1 MKKILITRRLLRSN
15 EDRAKELFDANL
27 NLNDELY
34 SQEKL
39 IELSQG
45 CDGVL
50 SALTDKLDE
59 NTINKLPESIKILS
73 NFAVG
78 FGNIDLEAAKRRNII
93 VTNTPEVLTDATAEI
108 GILLILGACRRASEG
123 IQGAKD
129 ADWKWSAD
137 YLIGK
142 QLTGARLGILGM
154 GRIGQKIANIAK
166 SLGMVV
172 HYHNRSKLSSEKE
185 KGSIYHDNLKSL
197 MEVSDVL
204 SVCCPASKE
213 TINLINKETLEYLP
227 KGAVVTNVAR
237 GDIVDDEALI
247 DALDRRKVY
256 AVGLDVYKGEPNLN
270 PGYLKHKTAFILPH
284 LGSATK
290 ETRTAMANLAIDN
303 LNEFFK
309 TGSCKNKVN

>member
-39 IELSQG
+39 IKLSHG

-59 NTINKLPESIKILS
+59 KTINRLPDSVKILS

-78 FGNIDLEAAKRRNII
+78 FGNIDLEAAKKRNII

-303 LNEFFK
+303 LSEFFE

>member
-1 MKKILITRRLLRSN
+1 MKKILVTRKLLQLN
-15 EDRAKELFDANL
+15 EDRLKQLYDIKL
-27 NLNDELY
+27 NSNDELY
-34 SQEKL
+34 SQKKL
-39 IELSQG
+39 IEMSEG
-45 CDGVL
+45 CDGIL

-59 NTINKLPESIKILS
+59 ETINKLPKSIKILS

-78 FGNIDLEAAKRRNII
+78 FGNIDLDVAKKRDIT
-93 VTNTPEVLTDATAEI
+93 VTNTPEVLSDATAEI

-123 IQGAKD
+123 ID
-129 ADWKWSAD
+129 AARTSNWKWSAD

-142 QLTGARLGILGM
+142 QLTGTRLGILGM
-154 GRIGQKIANIAK
+154 GRIGKKIAKIAK
-166 SLGMVV
+166 SLGMTI
-172 HYHNRSKLSSEKE
+172 HYHNRSKLSIDQEEGAS
-185 KGSIYHDNLKSL
+185 YHKDLKSL
-197 MEVSDVL
+197 LSVSDVL

-213 TINLINKETLEYLP
+213 TVNLINKETLEYLP

-270 PGYLKHKTAFILPH
+270 PGYLKHKGAFILPH

-290 ETRTAMANLAIDN
+290 QTRIAMANLAIDN
-303 LNEFFK
+303 MEEFFN

>member
-1 MKKILITRRLLRSN
+1 MKKILVTRKLLQSN
-15 EDRAKELFDANL
+15 EDRLKELYDVRL
-27 NLNDELY
+27 NNNDELY
-34 SQEKL
+34 SQSKL

-45 CDGVL
+45 CDGIL

-59 NTINKLPESIKILS
+59 ETIQKLPDSVKILS

-78 FGNIDLEAAKRRNII
+78 FGNIDLEAAKKKNIA

-123 IQGAKD
+123 IDGAR
-129 ADWKWSAD
+129 ASDWKWSAD

-142 QLTGARLGILGM
+142 QLTGTRLGILGM
-154 GRIGQKIANIAK
+154 GRIGQKIAKVAK
-166 SLGMVV
+166 SLGMII
-172 HYHNRSKLSSEKE
+172 HYHNRSKLSEDKAQ
-185 KGSIYHDNLKSL
+185 GATYHDNLESL
-197 MEVSDVL
+197 LSVSDVL

-213 TINLINKETLEYLP
+213 TINLINKETLEFLP

-247 DALDRRKVY
+247 DALNRRKVY

-270 PGYLKHKTAFILPH
+270 PGYLKHKSAFILPH

-303 LNEFFK
+303 IEEYFK
-309 TGSCKNKVN
+309 TGNCKNKVN

>member
-39 IELSQG
+39 IELSHG

-59 NTINKLPESIKILS
+59 KTINKLPDSIKILS

-78 FGNIDLEAAKRRNII
+78 FGNIDLEAAKKRNII

-129 ADWKWSAD
+129 ANWKWSAD

-185 KGSIYHDNLKSL
+185 QGSIYHDNLKSL

>member
-1 MKKILITRRLLRSN
+1 MSNRFLLYI
-15 EDRAKELFDANL
+15 AFTLVLFMIWQQWKMEQMPATENI
-27 NLNDELY
+27 
-34 SQEKL
+34 S
-39 IELSQG
+39 
-45 CDGVL
+45 
-50 SALTDKLDE
+50 SAE
-59 NTINKLPESIKILS
+59 SAPIINQDLPE
-73 NFAVG
+73 V
-78 FGNIDLEAAKRRNII
+78 
-93 VTNTPEVLTDATAEI
+93 AT
-108 GILLILGACRRASEG
+108 
-123 IQGAKD
+123 
-129 ADWKWSAD
+129 
-137 YLIGK
+137 
-142 QLTGARLGILGM
+142 
-154 GRIGQKIANIAK
+154 
-166 SLGMVV
+166 
-172 HYHNRSKLSSEKE
+172 SKLNSEKE
-185 KGSIYHDNLKSL
+185 QGSIYHDDLKSL

>member
-1 MKKILITRRLLRSN
+1 
-15 EDRAKELFDANL
+15 
-27 NLNDELY
+27 
-34 SQEKL
+34 
-39 IELSQG
+39 
-45 CDGVL
+45 
-50 SALTDKLDE
+50 
-59 NTINKLPESIKILS
+59 
-73 NFAVG
+73 
-78 FGNIDLEAAKRRNII
+78 
-93 VTNTPEVLTDATAEI
+93 
-108 GILLILGACRRASEG
+108 
-123 IQGAKD
+123 
-129 ADWKWSAD
+129 
-137 YLIGK
+137 
-142 QLTGARLGILGM
+142 M

-185 KGSIYHDNLKSL
+185 QGSIYHDNLKSL

-303 LNEFFK
+303 LSEFFK